1 MMLPEG
7 RHWLASAKT
16 FAAATMA
23 LGIGFAADLDR
34 PYWAMAT
41 VYIVTQPTAAMT
53 RAKAV
58 YRLLGTLLGAAAAIT
73 LVPNLVDG
81 PPLLVAA
88 LAGWIGLCLFLSLLD
103 RTPSGYVFMLGGYTA
118 AIIGFPSVTAPGDI
132 FAVAIA
138 RTEEIGLG
146 VVCATLVSM
155 LVFPVHLGPVVAR
168 RMEAWKRDAGARV
181 AEVLRGKEATAEAAV
196 GWRRLAA
203 DAVELGIVAGQLRYD
218 TAEHRASLAATRAL
232 HARLVMV
239 APVLDSIADRLAELR
254 RDGELDPAVAAMLP
268 DFSAWAETGSDMAP
282 LVQRLEAA
290 RRRMEAGAS
299 WAALRNASLI
309 ARLCELRALLEEAD
323 MLGAHIRTG
332 RPGLPFVR
340 SELRVPAAPRH
351 HTDILLALH
360 SGLAV
365 ALTTALVC
373 IAWIATGWPQGA
385 AAAQMAAI
393 VSCFFATRDDPAP
406 AMLHFL
412 ERTVESIVVVGVF
425 LFAVL
430 PALDGFP
437 SLVAALAPAFLVL
450 GALGAMPATA
460 ATGTLLAVNTATL
473 MALQETYSADFA
485 AFVNSSLATVAGMAG
500 AVTMTRLVRSL
511 GVDWATR
518 RLVRANWSAL
528 LAAAINRGRGDRAAF
543 AASMLD
549 RIGLVMERAGNLST
563 AGALQPGRLLADLR
577 VGLNIVDLRRARH
590 TLAADAV
597 GAIDAVLD
605 ALAQHYATLLRGG
618 PGGEARVG
626 TSLRAAFLALAPLPP
641 SEARRDALLG
651 LLGIRLCLLPDPAA
665 RALPDYPQP
674 LAMAA

>member
-16 FAAATMA
+16 FAAAMMA

-53 RAKAV
+53 RSKAV
-58 YRLLGTLLGAAAAIT
+58 YRLLGTLLGAVAAIA
-73 LVPNLVDG
+73 LVPNLVDA
-81 PPLLVAA
+81 PPLLVAG

-132 FAVAIA
+132 FSVAIA

-155 LVFPVHLGPVVAR
+155 LVFPVHLGPAVAR
-168 RMEAWKRDAGARV
+168 RMEAWKRDAGTRV
-181 AEVLRGKEATAEAAV
+181 AEVLRGEEVRTAAE
-196 GWRRLAA
+196 RRLAA
-203 DAVELGIVAGQLRYD
+203 DAVELGILAGQLSYD
-218 TAEHRASLAATRAL
+218 TAEHRASLPATRAL
-232 HARLVMV
+232 HARLAMV

-254 RDGELDPAVAAMLP
+254 GDGELDPAVAAVLP
-268 DFSAWAETGSDMAP
+268 DFSTSAEAGSDLAP
-282 LVQRLEAA
+282 LAPRLETA
-290 RRRMEAGAS
+290 RRRMEADAS

-309 ARLCELRALLEEAD
+309 VRLCELRALLEEAE
-323 MLGAHIRTG
+323 MLVAHIRAG
-332 RPGLPFVR
+332 RPGLPFDR

-351 HTDILLALH
+351 HTDTLLALH

-373 IAWIATGWPQGA
+373 IVWIATGWPQGA

-393 VSCFFATRDDPAP
+393 VSCFFASRDDPAP

-412 ERTVESIVVVGVF
+412 KRTVESILVVAVY

-528 LAAAINRGRGDRAAF
+528 LAAAMHRGRGDRAAF

-563 AGALQPGRLLADLR
+563 ADARPPGRLLADLR

-605 ALAQHYATLLRGG
+605 ALAQHYATLLGGG

-626 TSLRAAFLALAPLPP
+626 TSLRAALLALAPLPP

-651 LLGIRLCLLPDPAA
+651 LLGIRLCLLPDAAA
-665 RALPDYPQP
+665 RALPDFPQP